1 MMRKLV
7 ATIAVLLLMV
17 SAASAG
23 NTVKQAISM
32 TSSGGQISQSAANA
46 AVVKGNNNYI
56 SQGVSQSAY
65 GSQITQ
71 SGANAVVVV
80 GDNNVVRQ
88 EVAQQACGS
97 SIAQSGA
104 NALAVLGDDNSAS
117 QQVSQAAFG
126 QNIFQNGWNTGSIT
140 GDGNTLMQGLLS
152 FAQTY
157 ADTNQT
163 MSNTAYISGSY
174 NQANQQIA
182 GMVLMG
188 RSNAPVNQMGS
199 NIGQA
204 MDPNGNQFGQS
215 MNMKAKAGRGSK
227 AAQYGMN
234 EVKIGPV

>member
-88 EVAQQACGS
+88 GVAQQAC
-97 SIAQSGA
+97 
-104 NALAVLGDDNSAS
+104 
-117 QQVSQAAFG
+117 
-126 QNIFQNGWNTGSIT
+126 
-140 GDGNTLMQGLLS
+140 
-152 FAQTY
+152 
-157 ADTNQT
+157 
-163 MSNTAYISGSY
+163 
-174 NQANQQIA
+174 
-182 GMVLMG
+182 
-188 RSNAPVNQMGS
+188 
-199 NIGQA
+199 
-204 MDPNGNQFGQS
+204 
-215 MNMKAKAGRGSK
+215 
-227 AAQYGMN
+227 
-234 EVKIGPV
+234 